1 MDVRTCIW
9 FDGGIE
15 EAARFYVSLVPGSEL
30 GGISRY
36 PADSA
41 FPGGTPGEALTVD
54 FTLAGVPYQLLNGG
68 PQFPLTE
75 AVSIVLLVDGQDQ
88 VDRIWD
94 ALVADGGEESMCGW
108 CKDRFGLSWQ
118 VVPRRFVELMS
129 GPSAG
134 AVSAALMRMRKIDI
148 AELEAAAA
156 G

>member
-1 MDVRTCIW
+1 MDVRTCLW

-15 EAARFYVSLVPGSEL
+15 EAARFYVSLVPGSEVE
-30 GGISRY
+30 GVSRY

-41 FPGGTPGEALTVD
+41 FPEGGPGDALTVD
-54 FTLAGVPYQLLNGG
+54 VTLGGVPFQLLNGG

-75 AVSIVLLVDGQDQ
+75 AVSISLVVDGQDE
-88 VDRIWD
+88 VDRLWD
-94 ALVADGGEESMCGW
+94 ALTADGGEESMCGW

-118 VVPRRFVELMS
+118 IVPRRFAELMQ

-134 AVSAALMRMRKIDI
+134 AVSQALMRMRRIDI
-148 AELEAAAA
+148 AALEAAAA